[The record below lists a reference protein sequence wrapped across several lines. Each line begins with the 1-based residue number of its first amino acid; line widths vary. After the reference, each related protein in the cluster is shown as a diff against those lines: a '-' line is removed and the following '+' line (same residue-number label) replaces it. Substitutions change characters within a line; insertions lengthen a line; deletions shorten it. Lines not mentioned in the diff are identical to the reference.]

1 MMENKDHEKFISY
14 FKDISS
20 LTVIDIP
27 NQVNAISGKN
37 LKEKFKNFSNLSFSE
52 NIEQAL
58 KDLRLNQNDIVII
71 TGSIYL
77 TGEVLNLN

>member
-1 MMENKDHEKFISY
+1 MQSAEK
-14 FKDISS
+14 K
-20 LTVIDIP
+20 
-27 NQVNAISGKN
+27 
-37 LKEKFKNFSNLSFSE
+37 LKEKFKNFSNLSFSQ

-58 KDLRLNQNDIVII
+58 KDLRLNKNDIVII

>member
-1 MMENKDHEKFISY
+1 M
-14 FKDISS
+14 
-20 LTVIDIP
+20 IDIP
-27 NQVNAISGKN
+27 NQVNAISGKK
-37 LKEKFKNFSNLSFSE
+37 LKEKFKNFANLSFSE

-58 KDLRLNQNDIVII
+58 KDLQLNQNDIVII

>member
-1 MMENKDHEKFISY
+1 M
-14 FKDISS
+14 
-20 LTVIDIP
+20 IDIP
-27 NQVNAISGKN
+27 NQVNAISGKK
-37 LKEKFKNFSNLSFSE
+37 LKEKFKNFSNLSFSQ

-58 KDLRLNQNDIVII
+58 KDLRLNKNDIVII

>member
-1 MMENKDHEKFISY
+1 M
-14 FKDISS
+14 
-20 LTVIDIP
+20 IDIP
-27 NQVNAISGKN
+27 NQVNAISGKK
-37 LKEKFKNFSNLSFSE
+37 LKEKFKNFTNLSFSE

>member
-1 MMENKDHEKFISY
+1 M
-14 FKDISS
+14 
-20 LTVIDIP
+20 TVIDIP

-37 LKEKFKNFSNLSFSE
+37 LKEKFKNFSNVSFSE

-58 KDLRLNQNDIVII
+58 KNLRLNQDDIVII

>member
-1 MMENKDHEKFISY
+1 M
-14 FKDISS
+14 
-20 LTVIDIP
+20 IDIP
-27 NQVNAISGKN
+27 NQVNAISGKK

-58 KDLRLNQNDIVII
+58 KDLRLKQNDIVII